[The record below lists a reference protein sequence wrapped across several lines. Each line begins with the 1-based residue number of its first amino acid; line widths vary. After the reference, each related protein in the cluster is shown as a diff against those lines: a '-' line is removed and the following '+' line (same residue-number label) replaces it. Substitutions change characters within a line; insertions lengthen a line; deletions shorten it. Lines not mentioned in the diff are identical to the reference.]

1 MDENNGIE
9 AAPEASAPAP
19 APASPTTANVD
30 DAKRKT
36 TNKKKRKTKND
47 DFLRLHESPEDDYGA
62 VQLKKKVEVK
72 ENNFDDDDV
81 MTRPSSPR
89 IPSWTT
95 R

>member
-9 AAPEASAPAP
+9 AAPAASAPAP
-19 APASPTTANVD
+19 APASPATVNVD

-62 VQLKKKVEVK
+62 VQLKKNEKAA
-72 ENNFDDDDV
+72 ENNFDEII
-81 MTRPSSPR
+81 R
-89 IPSWTT
+89 IYIEDELDASVWS
-95 R
+95 